1 MEAQRIDS
9 ASGKPDVGISR
20 TGDSG
25 RTRKLETQMGA
36 VWPGFSL
43 QPLCP
48 SGGSSSRKGA
58 LDGPSLSCY
67 KFLENV
73 TLMTTNDHL
82 L

>member
-20 TGDSG
+20 TGDRG

-48 SGGSSSRKGA
+48 SGGPVLGRGH
-58 LDGPSLSCY
+58 
-67 KFLENV
+67 
-73 TLMTTNDHL
+73 LMDLAFHVINF
-82 L
+82 